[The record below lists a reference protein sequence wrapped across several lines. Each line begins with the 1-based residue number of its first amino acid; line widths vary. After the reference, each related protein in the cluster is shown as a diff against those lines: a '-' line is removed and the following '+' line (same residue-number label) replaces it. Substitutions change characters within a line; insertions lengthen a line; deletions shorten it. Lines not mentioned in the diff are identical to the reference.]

1 MIFNLKN
8 GSASTDLHGSNGGG
22 GFRTVLKLP
31 FGLVVCY
38 RVRWGCALI
47 AQLHVMVWLYFTLG
61 GFDMWEMERVVV
73 KQYSILLCVEVI
85 ISF

>member
-1 MIFNLKN
+1 MIFNLKK

-38 RVRWGCALI
+38 RVRWVGVCSYCTVACNGLALFHTWWFRHVGDEKGCSEAI
-47 AQLHVMVWLYFTLG
+47 FNFIM
-61 GFDMWEMERVVV
+61 
-73 KQYSILLCVEVI
+73 C
-85 ISF
+85 